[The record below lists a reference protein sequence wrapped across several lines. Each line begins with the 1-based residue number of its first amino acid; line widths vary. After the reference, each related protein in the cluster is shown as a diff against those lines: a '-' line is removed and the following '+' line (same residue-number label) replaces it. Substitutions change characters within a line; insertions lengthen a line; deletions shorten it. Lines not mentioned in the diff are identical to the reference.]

1 MIMEEL
7 LIKRQISYSCIFPS
21 GTDTLREILKI
32 IPSKSAIAWA
42 SYMLTKKKMMSINQ
56 TEADFFIPLLFQMNK
71 KLQHIITNYLQSIS
85 INFSSYVFIDEVSL
99 LILIEYLLESHNEN
113 DTDVFESKDDF
124 SNLIIAY
131 LICCDEKLRYTT
143 KSLDGISNVDSLMAL
158 YLPEQLRYNDIYYPK
173 DYRVEFMR
181 FYYFMTF
188 CEKNVT
194 FKNYLELFLQEKNI
208 KKWDDYLYFVFE
220 TYLTLSTNKEG
231 STNTIKIEPDF
242 YYGKTFLDF
251 MCIDIEKFKR
261 TLDFTCLR
269 SQPIYYRGDNT
280 YSIIFMGFFIDK
292 MFQSFLFDFAST
304 LMKDKKTTKINN
316 YPELKALVGNVFTEN
331 YLFYELV
338 NGCFSKTCKKL
349 ISGQDLKIFLDDGE
363 PDFYIRKGK
372 NIFLFEFKDV
382 MLDAKT
388 KHCENIA
395 QIKSEILELFE
406 SSTIE
411 KSTGKQKKKAQAKG
425 ISQLLNVIET
435 KLDIII
441 KKADKIET
449 VDKFNVYPVIIYQD
463 CCFDIEGVNYILRC
477 RFEELKQKKNISDEY
492 LVKQC
497 VMMSFEMMFSLEDY
511 FHNGRLQLD
520 NLIDD
525 YILECDKS
533 DQNKLLPFNKFIM
546 RKAWKLGYKHGMST
560 RFKKISDFMVE
571 KNKSD

>member
-1 MIMEEL
+1 MVCSHHFCILAGKLVIMEEL
-7 LIKRQISYSCIFPS
+7 LIKRQISYSCIFPN
-21 GTDTLREILKI
+21 GTDTLREILEI

-42 SYMLTKKKMMSINQ
+42 SYMLTKKKMMSIDQ

-85 INFSSYVFIDEVSL
+85 INFSSYIFIDEVSL
-99 LILIEYLLESHNEN
+99 LILIEYLLENHNKN

-124 SNLIIAY
+124 SNMIIAY
-131 LICCDEKLRYTT
+131 LMCCDEKLRHTT
-143 KSLDGISNVDSLMAL
+143 KSLHGVSNADSLMAL

-188 CEKNVT
+188 CEKNVI
-194 FKNYLELFLQEKNI
+194 FKSYLELFLQEKNI

-231 STNTIKIEPDF
+231 STNTIKIEPYF
-242 YYGKTFLDF
+242 YYGKTFIDF
-251 MCIDIEKFKR
+251 MCIDIENFKR
-261 TLDFTCLR
+261 TPDFTCLR
-269 SQPIYYRGDNT
+269 SKPIYYRGDNT

-304 LMKDKKTTKINN
+304 LMKDKKTPKINN
-316 YPELKALVGNVFTEN
+316 YPELKTLVGNVFTEN

-349 ISGQDLKIFLDDGE
+349 ISGQDLKIFLNNGE

-382 MLDAKT
+382 MLNAKT
-388 KHCENIA
+388 KHCENMV

-435 KLDIII
+435 KLDVIIE
-441 KKADKIET
+441 KADKIET

-463 CCFDIEGVNYILRC
+463 CCFDIEGVNYILRS
-477 RFEELKQKKNISDEY
+477 RFEELKQTKNISNEY

-497 VMMSFEMMFSLEDY
+497 VMMSLEMMFSLEDY
-511 FHNGRLQLD
+511 FHDGRLLLD

-546 RKAWKLGYKHGMST
+546 RQAWNEYK
-560 RFKKISDFMVE
+560 I
-571 KNKSD
+571 

>member
-1 MIMEEL
+1 MEEL

-71 KLQHIITNYLQSIS
+71 KLQRIITNYLQSIS

-143 KSLDGISNVDSLMAL
+143 KSLDEISNVDSLMAL

-220 TYLTLSTNKEG
+220 TYLTLSTNKGG

-372 NIFLFEFKDV
+372 NIFLLEFKDV

-497 VMMSFEMMFSLEDY
+497 VIMSFEMMFSLEDY

-525 YILECDKS
+525 YILECNKS